1 MGTVLMQERRSVAYY
16 SKLFQES
23 QKNYPTYDKELFA
36 LQQTVKHWRVYLLG
50 KETVVYNAH

>member
-1 MGTVLMQERRSVAYY
+1 MQERRSVAYY